1 MCDSVSCSKSRPT
14 PLREVRGQSREG
26 LASRCCLV
34 LLCTATIISNCL
46 KPISRMRFQF
56 NAQVTHAKDL
66 AFEFVSFKYST
77 VGFGATHP
85 TMIEVWLLALM
96 VLSNGF
102 SSTGAGMHNSTAP
115 DFVNIGALFSFN
127 TSVGRT
133 IQIAIKAAVED
144 VNSDPNI
151 LGKTKLNLSL
161 QEDSK
166 YRGFLSI
173 AEVLQ
178 VIARRT
184 VAIIGPHS
192 SVTAHVITHIANE
205 LQVPLL
211 SFSALDPTL
220 SSLQF
225 PFFIRTCHS
234 DLYQMTAIADLVDYY
249 GWKDVIAVYIDD
261 DNGRNGI
268 GALGDK
274 LAEKRCRISFKA
286 PLSPQASME
295 EITNVLVQVALAESR
310 VIVVHANT
318 QWGPKV
324 FTVAKNIGMM
334 GTGYVWIATAFLSA
348 LLDINNPLPSD
359 AMDEIQGVLTPRIYT
374 PDTKLKRRF
383 VSKWKNLTS
392 GNTANVHLG
401 LSFLA
406 LYAYDTVY
414 ALAHAL
420 DAFFKQGNQITF
432 STDSKL
438 SSIHG
443 DNLHLD
449 ALKIFNE
456 GNLLRSNIY
465 EVNLSGVSG
474 RFKYASDRNLVNPAY
489 EIINVVGTGTR
500 RIGYWSNYSGL
511 SVVPP
516 TEALYSKTPN
526 LSRENQ
532 KLFPVIWPGN
542 TDQKPRGWVF
552 PNNGRLL
559 KIGVPKGVSYRQ
571 FVSQTKGTDMF
582 EGFCIDVFL
591 AAVNL
596 LPYAVPYKFIAY
608 GDGKNNPSMTELTRL
623 ITTGEF
629 DGAVGDIAITTER
642 TRMVDFTQP
651 YIESGLVVVA
661 PVRRA
666 ESNALAFLAPFTPKM
681 WCVTAVFFILVGAVV
696 WILEHRVNDEFRGP
710 PKKQVVTILWFSF
723 STMFFSHRENTV
735 STLGR
740 FVLII
745 WLFVVLIINSSY
757 TASLTSIL
765 TVQQLYSPIKGI
777 ESLANSKDPIGYT
790 QGSFAGN
797 YLVQEIGIDE
807 SRLVPLTTPDETA
820 KALRDGPQNGG
831 IAAYIDEHPYTDLFL
846 SSRCDLTVVGQEFT
860 RNGWGFA
867 FPRDS
872 PLAVDMS
879 TAILQMV
886 DNGDLQRIHDKW
898 LLSSACLSQ
907 GAKLEVER
915 LQLKSFWGLY
925 VICGIACLLALF
937 IYLIQIFRQYHKHH
951 SEELEYTDGQSSGS
965 RSSGLKTFL
974 SFVDEKEETIKSRSK
989 RRKMERISYRSSE
1002 GSSSIS
1008 NKGYASR
1015 RSECASEL
1023 HEIVYSLPSTVMIS

>member
-1 MCDSVSCSKSRPT
+1 
-14 PLREVRGQSREG
+14 
-26 LASRCCLV
+26 
-34 LLCTATIISNCL
+34 
-46 KPISRMRFQF
+46 
-56 NAQVTHAKDL
+56 
-66 AFEFVSFKYST
+66 
-77 VGFGATHP
+77 
-85 TMIEVWLLALM
+85 MIKVWLLALM
-96 VLSNGF
+96 VFSNGYA
-102 SSTGAGMHNSTAP
+102 STGAGMNNSTIP

-127 TSVGRT
+127 TSVGKSV
-133 IQIAIKAAVED
+133 QIAIEAAIED
-144 VNSDPNI
+144 VNSNPNI
-151 LGKTKLNLSL
+151 LGQTKLNLSL

-178 VIARRT
+178 VMARQS

-234 DLYQMTAIADLVDYY
+234 DLYQMAAIADLVDYY
-249 GWKDVIAVYIDD
+249 GWKDVIAVYFDD

-274 LAEKRCRISFKA
+274 LAEKRCRISYKA
-286 PLSPQASME
+286 PLSPEASLE

-324 FTVAKNIGMM
+324 FTVANNLGMM

-348 LLDINNPLPSD
+348 LLDIQNHLSSD
-359 AMDEIQGVLTPRIYT
+359 AIDEIQGVLTLRIYT
-374 PDTKLKRRF
+374 PDSKLKRRF

-392 GNTANVHLG
+392 GDNANVPLG
-401 LSFLA
+401 LSFVA

-414 ALAHAL
+414 VLAHAL
-420 DAFFKQGNQITF
+420 DAFFKQ
-432 STDSKL
+432 
-438 SSIHG
+438 
-443 DNLHLD
+443 
-449 ALKIFNE
+449 
-456 GNLLRSNIY
+456 
-465 EVNLSGVSG
+465 
-474 RFKYASDRNLVNPAY
+474 
-489 EIINVVGTGTR
+489 GTR

-511 SVVPP
+511 SVVAPG
-516 TEALYSKTPN
+516 TLQSKPAS
-526 LSRENQ
+526 LSRQSQ

-542 TDQKPRGWVF
+542 TDQRPRGWVF
-552 PNNGRLL
+552 PNNGRVL
-559 KIGVPKGVSYRQ
+559 KIGVPKGVFYHE
-571 FVSQTKGTDMF
+571 FVSQIRGTDLF

-596 LPYAVPYKFIAY
+596 LSYAVPYKFVPY

-661 PVRRA
+661 PVKRA
-666 ESNALAFLAPFTPKM
+666 ETNALAFLAPFTPKM
-681 WCVTAVFFILVGAVV
+681 WCVTAIFFILVGAVV

-710 PKKQVVTILWFSF
+710 PKKQLITVLWFSF

-777 ESLANSKDPIGYT
+777 ESLLSGKEPIGYT
-790 QGSFAGN
+790 QGSFARN
-797 YLVQEIGIDE
+797 YLVQEIGIVE
-807 SRLVPLTTPDETA
+807 SRLVPLTTPEEAA
-820 KALRDGPQNGG
+820 KALRKGPQNGG
-831 IAAYIDEHPYTDLFL
+831 VSAYIDERAYMDIFL
-846 SSRCDLTVVGQEFT
+846 STRCNLTVVGQEFT

-872 PLAVDMS
+872 PLAVDLS
-879 TAILQMV
+879 TAILQMI
-886 DNGDLQRIHDKW
+886 DSGDLQRIHDKW

-925 VICGIACLLALF
+925 VICGLACLLALF
-937 IYLIQIFRQYHKHH
+937 IYLIQIWRQYHKHY
-951 SEELEYTDGQSSGS
+951 SEELESADQSPGSS
-965 RSSGLKTFL
+965 RSSRLKTFL
-974 SFVDEKEETIKSRSK
+974 SFADEKEETIKSRTK

-1002 GSSSIS
+1002 GSSSINS

-1015 RSECASEL
+1015 RSECAGE
-1023 HEIVYSLPSTVMIS
+1023 V

>member
-1 MCDSVSCSKSRPT
+1 MTLLLPCAVVYNDNY
-14 PLREVRGQSREG
+14 LEG
-26 LASRCCLV
+26 NFTHTV
-34 LLCTATIISNCL
+34 
-46 KPISRMRFQF
+46 QV
-56 NAQVTHAKDL
+56 NAQAIDAKAIGHWLKFVFL
-66 AFEFVSFKYST
+66 APR
-77 VGFGATHP
+77 P
-85 TMIEVWLLALM
+85 TMILAWLLVLM
-96 VLSNGF
+96 ALSNGF
-102 SSTGAGMHNSTAP
+102 FSNGDGMHNSTIP

-127 TSVGRT
+127 TSVGRS
-133 IQIAIKAAVED
+133 IKIAIKAAIED
-144 VNSDPNI
+144 INSDPTI

-173 AEVLQ
+173 SEVLQ
-178 VIARRT
+178 VMARRT

-234 DLYQMTAIADLVDYY
+234 DLYQMTAIADIVNYHD
-249 GWKDVIAVYIDD
+249 WKDVIAVYLDD

-274 LAEKRCRISFKA
+274 LAERRCRISYKA
-286 PLSPQASME
+286 PLSPDASME
-295 EITNVLVQVALAESR
+295 EISNVLVQVALAESR

-318 QWGPKV
+318 QFGPKL
-324 FTVAKNIGMM
+324 FSVAKNLGMM

-348 LLDINNPLPSD
+348 LLDINSPLSSD
-359 AMDEIQGVLTPRIYT
+359 SLDDIQGVLTPRMYT
-374 PDTKLKRRF
+374 PDSQLQRRF
-383 VSKWKNLTS
+383 ASRWKNLTS
-392 GNTANVHLG
+392 GNTANAHLG
-401 LSFLA
+401 LSFLPI
-406 LYAYDTVY
+406 YAYDTVY
-414 ALAHAL
+414 VLAHAL

-443 DNLHLD
+443 DNLNLE

-465 EVNLSGVSG
+465 EVNMTGVSG
-474 RFKYASDRNLVNPAY
+474 PFKYTSDRNLVNPAY
-489 EIINVVGTGTR
+489 EIINVIGTGTR

-516 TEALYSKTPN
+516 ETLYSKPAN

-532 KLFPVIWPGN
+532 KLFAPIWPGN
-542 TDQKPRGWVF
+542 TGERPRGWVF

-559 KIGVPKGVSYRQ
+559 KIGVPKGVSYKE
-571 FVSQTKGTDMF
+571 FVSQIEGTDTF

-591 AAVNL
+591 AAVSL
-596 LPYAVPYKFIAY
+596 LSYAVPYKFVPY
-608 GDGKNNPSMTELTRL
+608 GEGKNNPSMTELVRL

-661 PVRRA
+661 PVRKE

-681 WCVTAVFFILVGAVV
+681 WCVTAIFFILVGAVV

-710 PKKQVVTILWFSF
+710 PKKQVVTVLWFSF

-735 STLGR
+735 SALGR

-777 ESLANSKDPIGYT
+777 ESLVIGKEPIGYT
-790 QGSFAGN
+790 QGSFARN
-797 YLVQEIGIDE
+797 YLVHEIGINE
-807 SRLVPLTTPDETA
+807 SRLVPLTTTEEAA
-820 KALRDGPQNGG
+820 KALRKGPENGG
-831 IAAYIDEHPYTDLFL
+831 VAAYIDERAYTDIFL

-872 PLAVDMS
+872 PLAVDLS
-879 TAILQMV
+879 TAILQMI

-925 VICGIACLLALF
+925 VICGLACLLALLV
-937 IYLIQIFRQYHKHH
+937 YLIQIWRQYHKHYV
-951 SEELEYTDGQSSGS
+951 SEELDSSDGQSLGS
-965 RSSGLKTFL
+965 KSSRLKTFL
-974 SFVDEKEETIKSRSK
+974 SFADEKEETVKSRSK

-1008 NKGYASR
+1008 SNKGYAPR
-1015 RSECASEL
+1015 RSECASE
-1023 HEIVYSLPSTVMIS
+1023 V